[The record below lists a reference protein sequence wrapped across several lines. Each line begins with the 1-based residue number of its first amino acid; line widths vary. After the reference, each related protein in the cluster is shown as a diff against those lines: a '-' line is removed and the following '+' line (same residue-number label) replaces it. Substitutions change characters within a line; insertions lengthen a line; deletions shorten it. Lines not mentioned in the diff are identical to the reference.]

1 MGRHLLAA
9 AVIMAD
15 TALLVAGHWGA
26 LAFWAAPAYALAVT
40 LVVVLRYRAPVAA
53 FAVVLVFAML
63 TGAAFVLLLWT
74 AYQAGRYVVSR
85 PGRAVVIGA
94 AFGGLGVQVATRP
107 ADPRTIPNVICAYL
121 VFVALP
127 LLIGRYLSQHR
138 LLVSTLDRHNRRL
151 RSEQVLLAERERL
164 RERLR
169 IARDM
174 HDSLGHRLSLVSI
187 QAAALEVS
195 LPPRQRAPVRQLAVA
210 ASGAMDELYELVG
223 ALRGED
229 ARSPGVE
236 AIDEVVGE
244 FRTAGVPVTLRRHG
258 EPRPLSA
265 AAGQAA
271 YRVVEEGLTN
281 AAKHAPERPVTVGVT
296 WEPDALLVTVVNP
309 LPSLGRPVVLGGG
322 GRGLPG
328 LTERA
333 QAIGGCVDHRTSG
346 GEFRLVAM
354 LPVVPEDVT
363 DEDDLPMAGGVR
375 TAVLG
380 FVTAALMFVV
390 LPAGMLLGVG

>member
-9 AVIMAD
+9 AVIVAD
-15 TALLVAGHWGA
+15 TALLVAGHWGVLPLWTA
-26 LAFWAAPAYALAVT
+26 LVYAPAVT
-40 LVVVLRYRAPVAA
+40 LVVLLCSRYPVAA
-53 FAVVLVFAML
+53 FTVALVFAML

-74 AYQAGRYVVSR
+74 SYQAGRRVVSR
-85 PGRAVVIGA
+85 RGRAVVAGA
-94 AFGGLGVQVATRP
+94 AAGGLGVQVVIRP
-107 ADPRTIPNVICAYL
+107 GDPRMIPNLICVYI

-127 LLIGRYLSQHR
+127 LLIGRYLAQHE

-151 RSEQVLLAERERL
+151 RSERVLLAEQERL

-195 LPPRQRAPVRQLAVA
+195 VPPGRRTAVRQLAVA
-210 ASGAMDELYELVG
+210 ASGALDELHELVG

-229 ARSPGVE
+229 ARSPGAE
-236 AIDEVVGE
+236 AIEEVVGE
-244 FRTAGVPVTLRRHG
+244 FRTAGVPVTLRRQG

-281 AAKHAPERPVTVGVT
+281 AAKHAYGRPVTVGVT
-296 WEPDALLVTVVNP
+296 WEPDALLVSVVNP
-309 LPSLGRPVVLGGG
+309 APSSVRTSG

-328 LTERA
+328 LDERTRDA
-333 QAIGGCVDHRTSG
+333 GGYLDHRIAG

-354 LPVVPEDVT
+354 LPVVPEEVP
-363 DEDDLPMAGGVR
+363 DEEDPPVVGR
-375 TAVLG
+375 TREAVLG